1 MTTLIGRGL
10 VAIFGIYLILAG
22 LIMLFKPEKARSI
35 LRKAGS
41 TNLINYAELS
51 LRMVPAV
58 GLILSAEYSKFEL
71 FFKLL
76 GWFMFISSIIIM
88 IIPRQMHHQYSIKSA
103 EILKPRYFQLISP
116 LSFTFGGFLIYAV
129 Y

>member
-1 MTTLIGRGL
+1 MI
-10 VAIFGIYLILAG
+10 
-22 LIMLFKPEKARSI
+22 FKPEKARSI

-88 IIPRQMHHQYSIKSA
+88 IIPRQLHHQYSIKSA

>member
-1 MTTLIGRGL
+1 MTVLIAKGF
-10 VAIFGIYLILAG
+10 VAIFGIYLICAG
-22 LIMLFKPEKARSI
+22 MLMLFRPEKARSI

-41 TNLINYAELS
+41 TNLINYTELS

-103 EILKPRYFQLISP
+103 EILKPKYFQLISP
-116 LSFTFGGFLIYAV
+116 FSILFGVILIYAIM
-129 Y
+129 

>member
-76 GWFMFISSIIIM
+76 GWFMFISSIIFM
-88 IIPRQMHHQYSIKSA
+88 IIPRQIASSILSSR
-103 EILKPRYFQLISP
+103 LKF
-116 LSFTFGGFLIYAV
+116 
-129 Y
+129 